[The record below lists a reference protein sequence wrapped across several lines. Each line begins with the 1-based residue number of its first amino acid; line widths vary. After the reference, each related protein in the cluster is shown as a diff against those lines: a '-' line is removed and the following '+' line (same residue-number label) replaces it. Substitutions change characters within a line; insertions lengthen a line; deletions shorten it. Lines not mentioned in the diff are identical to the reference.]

1 MTVGANIKEM
11 IRSVHEVDDMSKVN
25 KLYGMVKTLRI
36 LSNPHYDGDLSL
48 TQWLYICRD
57 IFGIST
63 FEIDQDLPELDSV
76 EEYGQEEN
84 VDPEYGE
91 EEDMAPPGYE
101 IASPMPEQQVVM
113 SNIRETTGEYTEDLT
128 D

>member
-1 MTVGANIKEM
+1 M
-11 IRSVHEVDDMSKVN
+11 IRSVHGVDDMPKVN
-25 KLYGMVKTLRI
+25 KLYNMIKTLRI
-36 LSNPHYDGDLSL
+36 LSNPHYDGDMSV

-63 FEIDQDLPELDSV
+63 FEIDQDLPEVEDGEV

-84 VDPEYGE
+84 TDRDYAE
-91 EEDMAPPGYE
+91 EEDMAPPGYQ
-101 IASPMPEQQVVM
+101 IGSPMPEQQVVM